1 MDFARCNKEQIVEEG
16 LILLLDK
23 PLGWTSY
30 DLVAKVRILFRKY
43 YGILKIKVGHAG
55 TLDPL
60 ATGLMILCVGRMTK
74 EAMRLTGEDKE
85 YEATITLGASTPSYD
100 METEVEA
107 TYPTEHISDERLLQ
121 AMHSL
126 SGVIAQQP
134 PIFSAK
140 RVNGKRAYTLARKG
154 AAEELPPVEVNIYRF
169 ELIERVGDM
178 LRTRIACSKGT
189 YIRALARDLGRAL
202 DSGAYLTALRRTR
215 SGAYSV
221 ADAVTIETFEKFL
234 SIAAGR

>member
-1 MDFARCNKEQIVEEG
+1 M
-16 LILLLDK
+16 
-23 PLGWTSY
+23 
-30 DLVAKVRILFRKY
+30 
-43 YGILKIKVGHAG
+43 
-55 TLDPL
+55 
-60 ATGLMILCVGRMTK
+60 
-74 EAMRLTGEDKE
+74 
-85 YEATITLGASTPSYD
+85 YEASITLGASTPSFD
-100 METEVEA
+100 LETEVDA

-215 SGAYSV
+215 SGEYSV